1 MPYFGFI
8 LFIKFIKSKK
18 TKKMKKTPINQA
30 ISSLQEFKSLCEFS
44 TEASAGIEGSV
55 NITQKVLRYE
65 RLIMTNMLFEFF
77 DSMNSQLQSGQ
88 IGYVNEE
95 TIKKFLDNY
104 FEPTPPFEEETP
116 SHGSYEHLQSLGQ
129 GRSKN

>member
-1 MPYFGFI
+1 
-8 LFIKFIKSKK
+8 
-18 TKKMKKTPINQA
+18 MKKTPINQA

-88 IGYVNEE
+88 IDCVNEQSVE
-95 TIKKFLDNY
+95 KFLDYY
-104 FEPTPPFEEETP
+104 FEPTLPSEEETP